1 MALQLT
7 DSVRKF
13 IVAAVLLLIVDIPW
27 LTTMSSV
34 NTNTIA
40 DIQCGK
46 KPYYR
51 LSAALPVYIALAYL
65 VLQVKDTTSAFLT
78 GLSVYAV
85 YDFTVYVA
93 FEKYP
98 LWLACADALWGGIL
112 FVIVFNILK
121 YLK

>member
-1 MALQLT
+1 MAIQLT

-13 IVAAVLLLIVDIPW
+13 IVAAVLLLVVDIPW
-27 LTTMSSV
+27 LTTMSGV
-34 NTNTIA
+34 NTSTISE
-40 DIQCGK
+40 IQCGK

-51 LSAALPVYIALAYL
+51 LSAAIPVYIALAYL

-98 LWLACADALWGGIL
+98 LWLACADALWGGVL
-112 FVIVFNILK
+112 FAIVFNILK
-121 YLK
+121 KLK

>member
-1 MALQLT
+1 MAIQLT

-13 IVAAVLLLIVDIPW
+13 IVAAVLLLVVDIPW

-34 NTNTIA
+34 NMNTISE
-40 DIQCGK
+40 IQCGK

-65 VLQVKDTTSAFLT
+65 VLQVKDTTNAFLT
-78 GLSVYAV
+78 GLCVYAV

-98 LWLACADALWGGIL
+98 LWLACADALWGGVL
-112 FVIVFNILK
+112 FAIVFNILK
-121 YLK
+121 KLK

>member
-1 MALQLT
+1 MTLQLT
-7 DSVRKF
+7 DPVRKF
-13 IVAAVLLLIVDIPW
+13 IVAAVLLLVVDIPW

-34 NTNTIA
+34 NTSTISE
-40 DIQCGK
+40 IQCGK

-65 VLQVKDTTSAFLT
+65 VLQVKDTTNAFLT
-78 GLSVYAV
+78 GLCVYAV

-98 LWLACADALWGGIL
+98 LWLACADALWGGVL
-112 FVIVFNILK
+112 FAIVFNILK
-121 YLK
+121 KLK